1 MSFWHKSVPVK
12 IILKIVVV
20 LQELGDRLAA
30 MLNFN
35 LQQLCGPKCK
45 NLKVHNPEKYGWE
58 PKKLLSQLT
67 DIYLH
72 LDSDKFAQALAND
85 EVRTKPFCI
94 ILNPMFAYGNMMT
107 PSLVFPFQRSYRSA
121 LFDDA
126 ISRMIKARIKTETE
140 LEQFRI
146 LQSKVDSLAV
156 EKAQS
161 EVDFSDAPDEF
172 RGDSC
177 VLWFGMN
184 SWILSFRL
192 QMKD

>member
-1 MSFWHKSVPVK
+1 
-12 IILKIVVV
+12 
-20 LQELGDRLAA
+20 

-172 RGDSC
+172 RGDSR
-177 VLWFGMN
+177 VL
-184 SWILSFRL
+184 
-192 QMKD
+192 

>member
-1 MSFWHKSVPVK
+1 
-12 IILKIVVV
+12 
-20 LQELGDRLAA
+20 
-30 MLNFN
+30 
-35 LQQLCGPKCK
+35 
-45 NLKVHNPEKYGWE
+45 
-58 PKKLLSQLT
+58 
-67 DIYLH
+67 
-72 LDSDKFAQALAND
+72 
-85 EVRTKPFCI
+85 
-94 ILNPMFAYGNMMT
+94 MT

-177 VLWFGMN
+177 VL
-184 SWILSFRL
+184 
-192 QMKD
+192 